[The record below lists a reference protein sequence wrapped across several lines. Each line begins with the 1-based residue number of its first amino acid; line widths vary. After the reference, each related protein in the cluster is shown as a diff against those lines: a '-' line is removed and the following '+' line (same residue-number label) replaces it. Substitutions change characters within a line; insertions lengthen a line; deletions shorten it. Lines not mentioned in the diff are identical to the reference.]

1 MPEKKTKTE
10 KVDAGIDKGKKV
22 AGVVKEFTPP
32 AVDGM
37 IDQGEQAVEAGW
49 GIFKM
54 IKSLIPKKKKVRFS
68 PFCTVHF
75 ALCIND
81 MDPIQRQKL
90 VNYFWLVV
98 FAGIFCLMCYG
109 IYRIVLAITVAVLE
123 IS

>member
-54 IKSLIPKKKKVRFS
+54 IKSLIPKKKK
-68 PFCTVHF
+68 
-75 ALCIND
+75 
-81 MDPIQRQKL
+81 
-90 VNYFWLVV
+90 
-98 FAGIFCLMCYG
+98 
-109 IYRIVLAITVAVLE
+109 
-123 IS
+123 